1 MMKTLLLTLLFI
13 TSAASAQIPLS
24 DGKTFTGWEG
34 DITKQWRIEDGAFT
48 SGSLEKKQPHNDY
61 LATSKEFGD
70 FELTLKWKLEGTE
83 GFVNGGVQFR
93 SKRVSTPSH
102 EVSGFQADLG
112 AGYDGALYDHIRR
125 SKVIQRPTMEVLEMA
140 RKPVGEW
147 NDYRIRAEGSRIQIW
162 LNGVQTVDYTETDP
176 TVETTGI
183 IAVQIHGNSNAIVRY
198 KDLVLTELPASH
210 AIEPTAKVMLFDG
223 KSLDGWIPFSPQ
235 SSQGKDAQS
244 TDASVW
250 SVRDGVIHCEG
261 KPKGYLRTN
270 KDYANYQLHFEWRWD
285 GNPTNSG
292 VLLHKTGP
300 DLLWPTSI
308 EAQLMHE
315 NAGDFY
321 LINLSSM
328 TVNGRQ
334 VGPVEKPYLR
344 AKKQELSN
352 ENTPG
357 EWNHYD
363 IVCDGD
369 SIQLTVNGLLQN
381 KGTGANPSSG
391 VICLQSEGSPI
402 QFRNIYLKPL
412 EK

>member
-1 MMKTLLLTLLFI
+1 MMNTLFLLLTFLLI
-13 TSAASAQIPLS
+13 TSAAWAQTPLS

-34 DITKQWRIEDGAFT
+34 DTTKQWRIEEGAFT
-48 SGSLEKKQPHNDY
+48 SGSLEKKQPYNDY
-61 LATSKEFGD
+61 LATTKEFGD

-93 SKRVSTPSH
+93 SKRVPKGT

-125 SKVIQRPTMEVLEMA
+125 SKVIQRPTKEVLEKA
-140 RKPVGEW
+140 SKPVGEW
-147 NDYRIRAEGSRIQIW
+147 NDYRVRAEGSRIQIW

-176 TVETTGI
+176 TVEST
-183 IAVQIHGNSNAIVRY
+183 AIVRY
-198 KDLVLTELPASH
+198 KDIAITELTAGH
-210 AIEPTAKVMLFDG
+210 AIEPAAKVMLFDG
-223 KSLDGWIPFSPQ
+223 KSLDGWIPFSPEV
-235 SSQGKDAQS
+235 GKGKEDNS
-244 TDASVW
+244 TGVKVW

-261 KPKGYLRTN
+261 KPKGYLRTS
-270 KDYANYQLHFEWRWD
+270 KDYANYQLHLEWRWD
-285 GNPTNSG
+285 GKPTNSG
-292 VLLHKTGP
+292 VLLHKSGP
-300 DLLWPTSI
+300 DILWPTSI

-328 TVNGRQ
+328 TVNGKQ

-352 ENTPG
+352 ENPPG
-357 EWNHYD
+357 EWNSYD
-363 IVCDGD
+363 IFCDGD
-369 SIQLTVNGLLQN
+369 SIQLTVNGVLQN
-381 KGTGANPSSG
+381 KGTGAKPSSG
-391 VICLQSEGSPI
+391 AICLQSEGSPI